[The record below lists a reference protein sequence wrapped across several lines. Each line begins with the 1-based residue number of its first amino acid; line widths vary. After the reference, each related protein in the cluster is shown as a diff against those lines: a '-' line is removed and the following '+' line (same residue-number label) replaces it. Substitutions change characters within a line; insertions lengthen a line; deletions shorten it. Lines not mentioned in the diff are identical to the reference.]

1 MRKITIVIP
10 CYNASVYID
19 RCIKALEKQNF
30 KDFKVIFIDDFSTDN
45 TIDILSSFK
54 GITTFHFQV
63 LCYKSN
69 CGAADSR
76 N

>member
-45 TIDILSSFK
+45 TIDILFILRFFV
-54 GITTFHFQV
+54 ITQTVV
-63 LCYKSN
+63 L
-69 CGAADSR
+69 R
-76 N
+76 IHETEVF